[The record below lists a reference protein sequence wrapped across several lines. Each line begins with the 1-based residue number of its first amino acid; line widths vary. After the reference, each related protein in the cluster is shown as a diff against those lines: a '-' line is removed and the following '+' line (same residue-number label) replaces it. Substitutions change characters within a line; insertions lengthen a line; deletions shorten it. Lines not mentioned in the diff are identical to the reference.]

1 MIDLN
6 KIVNDSMEQI
16 EKEGFVEKIV
26 KERLEKTIS
35 DIVDDTFRSW
45 SDFGKNL
52 KTHIEENLNVNLEK
66 LSIDAYN
73 TLVLKAVQEK
83 LDNAM
88 KVQGIEKI
96 KEAMD
101 NMLKD
106 VKDEYKLSELIEE
119 LKKEDYRDEWEYD
132 EDDQITLIIDGRGL
146 TWISLD
152 EDGET
157 SEYSCKYR
165 LTLNENGQMI
175 SLKIDDREIDKKSI
189 MAGFN
194 GLGDILFKI
203 YASGAKIVLDCGDN
217 PEDYELYYREDY

>member
-6 KIVNDSMEQI
+6 KIVNDSMKQI

-26 KERLEKTIS
+26 KESLEKTIS

-52 KTHIEENLNVNLEK
+52 KSHIEENLNVNLEK
-66 LSIDAYN
+66 LSIDGYN

-88 KVQGIEKI
+88 KIQGVEKI
-96 KEAMD
+96 KESMD

-106 VKDEYKLSELIEE
+106 IEDEYSLSELIEE
-119 LKKEDYRDEWEYD
+119 LKQEDYREEWEYD
-132 EDDQITLIIDGRGL
+132 EDDQITLIIEESGSFKYIYMDKESDKRKYECDYRIL
-146 TWISLD
+146 IYKNEISSV
-152 EDGET
+152 T
-157 SEYSCKYR
+157 IK
-165 LTLNENGQMI
+165 N
-175 SLKIDDREIDKKSI
+175 KAIDKKSI
-189 MAGFN
+189 MAGFSK
-194 GLGDILFKI
+194 LGDTLFKI
-203 YASGAKIVLDCGDN
+203 YASGAKIVLDYGDN